1 MPTTYGNDIVYCLK
15 SHCGVRG
22 YCRQKWVLQVQII
35 CKFSNERTCKR
46 NKDVQGLSCGFEIN
60 KKINRMKET
69 LRHVSWASAIL
80 MMKAADGL
88 PQKRFHQI
96 ILSLVVVLALMPAVN
111 VQADLFTPDITYKDN
126 VTQLFDLN
134 GKTYEVTYTNLIS
147 NVDLVSLAYDYTHFN
162 ISYKLKSEGVGTASS
177 LYTKSGQPQYSLDSR
192 FQTSDLPTEFGQIKN
207 LYTYKNDTYA
217 VSSDNPVAIIRLVAR
232 LSFNANGGTGTMEDM
247 AIDNTSRPLSYNTF
261 ERTGYTFAGWSTSPT
276 GTKEYADEAM
286 YTGTTNVTLYAK
298 WTAKQ
303 YQVTLYDQQN
313 TTITVTYDSDMPTL
327 SALPTKGSYTF
338 DGYYLDVVKYYNA
351 DGTSA
356 RTWNVDDKA
365 TLFAKWQS
373 NPIITLNYENGSAT
387 TTQESN
393 YGKAFA
399 QPTDPTR
406 AGYTFE
412 GWYTTADYSGSAFD
426 FSTVLTS
433 DLTLYAKWEI
443 AQYTITYAL
452 DGGTNAASNPL
463 SYKMESADIILTPP
477 TKTGYTFAGWTGT
490 GLSAPTISV
499 TIPKGSTGDRAY
511 TATWTINNY
520 TVTFN
525 TNGDTEVANQTVSY
539 GGKVAQPASQTRT
552 GYTFG
557 GWFSDNVFANAYDFT
572 TSTVTGDLTLYA
584 KWTPYTYTIR
594 FHSNDGTGNTVTQT
608 INYDEETALTS
619 NTFTKAGFGIS
630 KWTTAADGTGTS
642 YIDGQKVLNLSSTD
656 GEVID
661 LYAQWQNG
669 VNYVNVTVSG
679 GKVSTSSALCTSYQT
694 VTSSTSAMSDGWY
707 VVNSDVT
714 VSGHI
719 SLTGTVNLLLCD
731 GCTFTVSDGI
741 GAGTLNIYGQTH
753 GTGALK
759 ASSSTLDRAG
769 IGGTSD
775 GESGGS
781 ITINGGTITAKGGEL
796 GAGIGGATL
805 GGAGSITI
813 NHGTVNATAGSGAAA
828 IGGGHYGQ
836 GGTITI
842 NGGTTVANSDYGAA
856 IGNGGDASS
865 EEGAELCTVT
875 INGGTVTAQTT
886 GSGDTFAA
894 AGIGS
899 GYQGTGCQVIITG
912 GTIVASSSHSNGTGI
927 GNGYLGSGTTLV
939 ITGGNIKAA
948 MNITP
953 TNGSANGSQKLN
965 GITETSLADALSLTA
980 KETKYTY
987 NLTDETAAIDGNY
1000 YVWLPLYKVTWKNGD
1015 GSILKDEYLD
1025 YGATISYDGTPTLNL
1040 EGLTT
1045 TFKAW
1050 SPALSSGTTVTSNV
1064 VYTATY
1070 DATLN
1075 LPTRTIDGATYYEI
1089 SKRADWDA
1097 FSTAVN
1103 VISNSIKGIMTA
1115 DVDLGTD
1122 QTMVGTSSSPYAGI
1136 FDGNGKTLTI
1146 NYTNNTSEY
1155 TAPFRY
1161 VNGATVKN
1169 LKVSG
1174 AIATDQKYAGGF
1186 IGLTK
1191 GSTNILNCHSD
1202 VTINS
1207 TVSGDGTHGGLVGN
1221 LSEGTT
1227 TVNNCLFTG
1236 AINGSSTS
1244 CCGGFVGWRNGTLN
1258 ASNSLNACTYT
1269 VSSDGG
1275 ATFSRNGGTFTN
1287 SYYVNENGTAQG
1299 TPKTAAEI
1307 AATATMASL
1316 LQGSQTDEE
1325 YWIADPT
1332 QTAYPMLKCFAKAAQ
1347 VTKSDNLAATYYNTL
1362 AWTIPSGMKVYTV
1375 NSATS
1380 GFANATEYTTGTV
1393 VPAGTAVV
1401 ISGDTGDYQLNFDR
1415 TSAVS
1420 AVSGYLLRGSDL
1432 SATTAGDHATK
1443 TYSFYKLSLDANGAT
1458 GSLGFYYGATGGVA
1472 FTSNAHKA
1480 YLPISS
1486 QGGTAKGYILSFGD
1500 EPTGISSLPD
1510 DTTESGAW
1518 YTISGIRLSKK
1529 PTTGGLYINNGKK
1542 VIIK

>member
-1 MPTTYGNDIVYCLK
+1 
-15 SHCGVRG
+15 
-22 YCRQKWVLQVQII
+22 
-35 CKFSNERTCKR
+35 
-46 NKDVQGLSCGFEIN
+46 
-60 KKINRMKET
+60 MKET
-69 LRHVSWASAIL
+69 LRHVPWASAIL

-147 NVDLVSLAYDYTHFN
+147 KVDLVSLAYDYTHFN

-247 AIDNTSRPLSYNTF
+247 AIDHTSRPLSYNTF

-327 SALPTKGSYTF
+327 SALPTKESYTF

-356 RTWNVDDKA
+356 RTWNVDANA
-365 TLFAKWQS
+365 TLSAKWQS

-399 QPTDPTR
+399 QPTDPTK

-412 GWYTTADYSGSAFD
+412 GWYTTADCSGSAFD

-707 VVNSDVT
+707 VVNSNEN
-714 VSGHI
+714 VSGSITI
-719 SLTGTVNLLLCD
+719 SGTVNLILCD
-731 GCTFTVSDGI
+731 GYTLTVTDGI
-741 GAGTLNIYGQTH
+741 RCLEGSTLNIYGQSNNT
-753 GTGALK
+753 GTLK
-759 ASSSTLDRAG
+759 SSATTQEVSG
-769 IGGTSD
+769 IGGEGNQIPD
-775 GESGGS
+775 
-781 ITINGGTITAKGGEL
+781 
-796 GAGIGGATL
+796 
-805 GGAGSITI
+805 
-813 NHGTVNATAGSGAAA
+813 A
-828 IGGGHYGQ
+828 I
-836 GGTITI
+836 
-842 NGGTTVANSDYGAA
+842 
-856 IGNGGDASS
+856 
-865 EEGAELCTVT
+865 T
-875 INGGTVTAQTT
+875 INGGTVTAQ
-886 GSGDTFAA
+886 GALLG
-894 AGIGS
+894 AGIGGS
-899 GYQGTGCQVIITG
+899 YTINHITINGDKVTATGSIQGGAGIGKGKISLSENLNPDGAIVINGGIINAKGPDGGAGIGGGKHYNVPYVTING
-912 GTIVASSSHSNGTGI
+912 GTITASGTTGI
-927 GNGYLGSGTTLV
+927 GDGDQFNVGYRYPNTSLI
-939 ITGGNIKAA
+939 ITGGNIKATT
-948 MNITP
+948 NVTP
-953 TNGSANGSQKLN
+953 TNGTTYGSQTVNSIAK
-965 GITETSLADALSLTA
+965 TSLEDAISLT
-980 KETKYTY
+980 KRETAYTY
-987 NLTDETAAIDGNY
+987 NLTDVKAIDGNY
-1000 YVWLPLYKVTWKNGD
+1000 YVWLPFYSVTWKNNNGT
-1015 GSILKDEYLD
+1015 ILKETDLSYGETISNYDGATPTLD
-1025 YGATISYDGTPTLNL
+1025 MKGFTGTFKDWSPTFTNGATI
-1040 EGLTT
+1040 
-1045 TFKAW
+1045 
-1050 SPALSSGTTVTSNV
+1050 TSNV

-1070 DATLN
+1070 DLTLS
-1075 LPTRTIDGATYYEI
+1075 LPTETINGATYYEI
-1089 SKRADWDA
+1089 SKQEDWDA

-1103 VISNSIKGIMTA
+1103 VISPSTNGIMTA

-1146 NYTNNTSEY
+1146 NYTNNASEC

-1332 QTAYPMLKCFAKAAQ
+1332 QTAY
-1347 VTKSDNLAATYYNTL
+1347 
-1362 AWTIPSGMKVYTV
+1362 
-1375 NSATS
+1375 
-1380 GFANATEYTTGTV
+1380 
-1393 VPAGTAVV
+1393 
-1401 ISGDTGDYQLNFDR
+1401 
-1415 TSAVS
+1415 
-1420 AVSGYLLRGSDL
+1420 
-1432 SATTAGDHATK
+1432 
-1443 TYSFYKLSLDANGAT
+1443 
-1458 GSLGFYYGATGGVA
+1458 
-1472 FTSNAHKA
+1472 
-1480 YLPISS
+1480 
-1486 QGGTAKGYILSFGD
+1486 
-1500 EPTGISSLPD
+1500 
-1510 DTTESGAW
+1510 
-1518 YTISGIRLSKK
+1518 
-1529 PTTGGLYINNGKK
+1529 
-1542 VIIK
+1542 